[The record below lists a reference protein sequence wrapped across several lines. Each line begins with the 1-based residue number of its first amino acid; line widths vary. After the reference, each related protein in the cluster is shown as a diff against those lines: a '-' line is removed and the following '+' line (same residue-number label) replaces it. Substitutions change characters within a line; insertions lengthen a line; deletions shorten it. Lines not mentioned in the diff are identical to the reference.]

1 MRSATAI
8 TFLYVSLGVSPMLAQ
23 THPACGGEHH
33 YRWAQKADTSLVA
46 VAVETTTVGTILAH
60 WTPPAISKGNWCTP
74 RTASEGHL
82 YTLVGWVRFVKD
94 EANDNDW
101 HIELTSNR
109 TSPRTSCVI
118 VEIPSDDYGQLF
130 AVVRDSFLAVT
141 GLSDVRQK
149 GDTIRPAVKI
159 RVTGAAFYDGW
170 HRSASGTD
178 GNHGHCNK
186 SQRALWEIHPV
197 YRVEHP

>member
-1 MRSATAI
+1 MRSLTSTI
-8 TFLYVSLGVSPMLAQ
+8 LFCLSLGVSPARAQ

-33 YRWAQKADTSLVA
+33 YRWAQKAETSLVT
-46 VAVETTTVGTILAH
+46 VAVETTTVATILAH
-60 WTPPAISKGNWCTP
+60 WTPPSITKGNWCTA
-74 RTASEGHL
+74 RTEPERHVF
-82 YTLVGWVRFVKD
+82 TLVGWVRFVKD

-101 HIELTSNR
+101 HVELTSNA
-109 TSPRTSCVI
+109 TSPRTSCI
-118 VEIPSDDYGQLF
+118 VAEIPSDDYGQRF
-130 AVVRDSFLAVT
+130 AAVRDSFLAVT
-141 GLSDVRQK
+141 GLPDVRQR
-149 GDTIRPAVKI
+149 GDTIRPPVRI

>member
-1 MRSATAI
+1 MRSLI
-8 TFLYVSLGVSPMLAQ
+8 RSLLLYVSLGVSPALAQ
-23 THPACGGEHH
+23 TYPACGGEHH
-33 YRWAQKADTSLVA
+33 YRWAQKAETSLVTA
-46 VAVETTTVGTILAH
+46 AVETTTVGSILAH
-60 WTPPAISKGNWCTP
+60 WTPPSITKANWCTA
-74 RTASEGHL
+74 RTEPERHVF
-82 YTLVGWVRFVKD
+82 TLVGWVRFVKD

-109 TSPRTSCVI
+109 TSPRTSCI
-118 VEIPSDDYGQLF
+118 VAEIPSDDYGQLF

-149 GDTIRPAVKI
+149 GDTIRPPVKI

-197 YRVEHP
+197 YRVERP